1 MRAGFSKALLVV
13 WVFFAFAAANAE
25 VHDVSLTGTWNLPPG
40 SGNSAG
46 AGGPGMSTGDKFTI
60 VIRYDD
66 ASSVLPKDVFT
77 EMLSASGQMMSVIEL
92 TGGDNTVEISV
103 PMAGFDSGTP
113 FVYEQTEAT
122 HTTDFQLTPTL
133 NFPQGADVS
142 NPDNIFGVTFDG
154 SFASG
159 AGQNMIEL
167 FTTAANAISDVNQ
180 VAQIVNCGSADCA
193 STSIA
198 IRSVNGLERTP
209 SDEDEDGVIDILD
222 NCPAIPNADQNDNDT
237 DGDGDACD
245 PDDDNDGVLDVPDNC
260 QFLANADQADGDGDG
275 LGDACDSDI
284 DSDGVDNGVDNCPLV
299 PNPAQVDTDGDGNG
313 DACDTDDDGD
323 GVLDDADNCPATP
336 NLDQADN
343 EFDGIG
349 DVCDADDDNDGVGDD
364 VDNCPVTENTS
375 QDDTDFDENGDACD
389 NDDDDDTVLDGDDNC
404 PLISNMDQ
412 ADEDGDGR
420 GDVCDLDNDGDGID
434 DDVDNC
440 PATPNFGQA
449 DFDGDGAGDACD
461 SDIDNDGVANDYPDL
476 CLFTTLGDV
485 IDPQT
490 GCALE
495 ELVPCDS
502 PMGTNDGWRNH
513 GKYMSSI
520 AKASKKFVEDGLM
533 TEGEREALM
542 GSAGSST
549 CGQ

>member
-13 WVFFAFAAANAE
+13 WVFVAFAGANAE

-46 AGGPGMSTGDKFTI
+46 IGGPEMTTGDKFTI
-60 VIRYDD
+60 RIRYDD
-66 ASSVLPKDVFT
+66 ESSVQARDIPT
-77 EMLSASGQMMSVIEL
+77 ELLTASGQMMSVIEL

-103 PMAGFDSGTP
+103 PMAAFDSGTP
-113 FVYEQTEAT
+113 FVYGQTEAT
-122 HTTDFQLTPTL
+122 HTADFQDNPTV
-133 NFPQGADVS
+133 NFAQGADVTDPA
-142 NPDNIFGVTFDG
+142 NVIGITFDG
-154 SFASG
+154 SFVSG
-159 AGQNMIEL
+159 AGQNMIEV
-167 FTTAANAISDVNQ
+167 FTTTANATSDINQ

-193 STSIA
+193 LTSIA

-209 SDEDEDGVIDILD
+209 SDEDDDGVIDILD
-222 NCPAIPNADQNDNDT
+222 NCPAIPNADQSDNDT

-245 PDDDNDGVLDVPDNC
+245 PDDDNDGILDVPDNC
-260 QFLANADQADGDGDG
+260 QFLANPDQADADDDG
-275 LGDACDSDI
+275 LGDVCDNDI
-284 DSDGVDNGVDNCPLV
+284 DSDGVENGSDNCPLV
-299 PNPAQVDTDGDGNG
+299 PNADQADTDGDLTG
-313 DACDTDDDGD
+313 DACDSDDDAD
-323 GVLDDADNCPATP
+323 GVLDPDDNCPITANP
-336 NLDQADN
+336 DQADN

-349 DVCDADDDNDGVGDD
+349 DVCDADDDNDGVGDSA
-364 VDNCPVTENTS
+364 DNCPIKANTS
-375 QDDTDFDENGDACD
+375 QDDTDFDGNGDACD
-389 NDDDDDTVLDGDDNC
+389 DDDDNDTVLDGVDNC
-404 PLISNMDQ
+404 PLIHNPDQ

-440 PATPNFGQA
+440 PADPNFSQT

-461 SDIDNDGVANDYPDL
+461 SDVDNDGVANDYPDL
-476 CLFTTLGDV
+476 CLFTPLGDV

-533 TEGEREALM
+533 TEEEREALM